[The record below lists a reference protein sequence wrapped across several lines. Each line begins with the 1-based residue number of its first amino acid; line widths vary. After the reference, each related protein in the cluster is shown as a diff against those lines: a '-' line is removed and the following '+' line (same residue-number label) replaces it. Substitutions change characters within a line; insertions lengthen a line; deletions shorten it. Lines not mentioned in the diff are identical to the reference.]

1 MERIYSSIK
10 KDVLLDVICR
20 KEDIDKRREDFG
32 SQEDALQVSF
42 IEFKE
47 GDSVPAHKHLKNI
60 RETDRSFYLH
70 RSREIT
76 IEDLLAKIKQERK
89 RIIDLPFKPVY
100 YTCDELE
107 AIENLFI
114 PPVYESPRP
123 SDD

>member
-47 GDSVPAHKHLKNI
+47 GDVIRLGRHKLMCGDSLNWSNVKNLLEDHPAQMLFTDPPYRI
-60 RETDRSFYLH
+60 RG
-70 RSREIT
+70 
-76 IEDLLAKIKQERK
+76 
-89 RIIDLPFKPVY
+89 
-100 YTCDELE
+100 
-107 AIENLFI
+107 FI
-114 PPVYESPRP
+114 L
-123 SDD
+123 